1 MSRVEAAPLGSVE
14 AGIFAQER
22 YGGVIDQDTSA
33 LGLTFI
39 REGNGPNAFSK
50 LSRYETTMERS
61 LQSDG

>member
-1 MSRVEAAPLGSVE
+1 MSRVEAAPLGLVE

-39 REGNGPNAFSK
+39 RDGNGPNAFSK
-50 LSRYETTMERS
+50 LSRY
-61 LQSDG
+61 

>member
-1 MSRVEAAPLGSVE
+1 VEV
-14 AGIFAQER
+14 GIFAQER

-33 LGLTFI
+33 PGLTFI
-39 REGNGPNAFSK
+39 RDGNGPNAFSK